1 MYGLGRMKIRLGG
14 GHGNVAK
21 ERALVTLK
29 AEEDACTAS
38 IAAFPR
44 LVRGRNTAISEMA
57 TL

>member
-1 MYGLGRMKIRLGG
+1 MKIRLGG